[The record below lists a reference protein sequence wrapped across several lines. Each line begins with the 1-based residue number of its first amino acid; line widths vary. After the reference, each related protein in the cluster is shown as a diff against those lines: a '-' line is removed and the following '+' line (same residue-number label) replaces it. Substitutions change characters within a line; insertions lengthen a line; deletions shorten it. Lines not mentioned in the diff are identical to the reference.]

1 MSEHEERRGEAEHEE
16 AGAWGGTGYV
26 RREPDPAV
34 VSWWQ
39 ALPEETRA
47 ELAALRPGQ
56 VLPREAAR
64 ALHEIGVVSPEV
76 VVTEDGRR
84 VRRGI
89 ASRDVVSTVLLARL
103 NHSERRLV

>member
-1 MSEHEERRGEAEHEE
+1 M
-16 AGAWGGTGYV
+16 AGATG
-26 RREPDPAV
+26 RDAG
-34 VSWWQ
+34 
-39 ALPEETRA
+39 RA
-47 ELAALRPGQ
+47 GRSAAGQ

-76 VVTEDGRR
+76 VVTEGGRR

>member
-1 MSEHEERRGEAEHEE
+1 MPGVAP
-16 AGAWGGTGYV
+16 YV
-26 RREPDPAV
+26 RREPDPV
-34 VSWWQ
+34 VVRWWQ
-39 ALPEETRA
+39 ALPEGTAGRA
-47 ELAALRPGQ
+47 AALRRRQ
-56 VLPREAAR
+56 VLPRGAAR

-76 VVTEDGRR
+76 VVDRGRSP

>member
-1 MSEHEERRGEAEHEE
+1 MSEHEQGHAGTDGEEV
-16 AGAWGGTGYV
+16 GAWGGTGYV
-26 RREPDPAV
+26 RREPDPVV

-39 ALPEETRA
+39 ALPDATRA

-56 VLPREAAR
+56 VLPREAAH

-76 VVTEDGRR
+76 VVTEGGRR